1 MEFQDVSLRYD
12 ENAKL
17 ILKNISFKTA
27 ANDKIG
33 IVGRTGAG
41 KSSLITALFRLSEPT
56 GKILIDNIDI
66 GKMGLHDLRKNISI
80 IPQGINIV
88 IIHFMLLNTNHFFVK
103 IHHIFLD
110 PLLFASSLR
119 KNLDPFDEYSD
130 ADIWNSLDQAHFTK
144 AVEDLK
150 DGLDA
155 KMSEGGSNLSV
166 GQRQLVCLARAI
178 LRKNK
183 ILVLD
188 EATANVDPK

>member
-27 ANDKIG
+27 ANDKVG

-88 IIHFMLLNTNHFFVK
+88 IIHFMILNTNPFQWK
-103 IHHIFLD
+103 LIILLD

-130 ADIWNSLDQAHFTK
+130 ADIWSSLDQAHFTK

>member
-1 MEFQDVSLRYD
+1 M
-12 ENAKL
+12 
-17 ILKNISFKTA
+17 
-27 ANDKIG
+27 
-33 IVGRTGAG
+33 
-41 KSSLITALFRLSEPT
+41 
-56 GKILIDNIDI
+56 
-66 GKMGLHDLRKNISI
+66 
-80 IPQGINIV
+80 
-88 IIHFMLLNTNHFFVK
+88 
-103 IHHIFLD
+103 
-110 PLLFASSLR
+110 
-119 KNLDPFDEYSD
+119 DPFDEYSD
-130 ADIWNSLDQAHFTK
+130 SDIWNSLDQAHFTK

>member
-1 MEFQDVSLRYD
+1 MTFKHITFNRYISNFISNLLDLHDLCIANPFSTGIVEFQDVSLRYD

-88 IIHFMLLNTNHFFVK
+88 IIYFMILNTN
-103 IHHIFLD
+103 
-110 PLLFASSLR
+110 
-119 KNLDPFDEYSD
+119 PF
-130 ADIWNSLDQAHFTK
+130 Q
-144 AVEDLK
+144 
-150 DGLDA
+150 
-155 KMSEGGSNLSV
+155 
-166 GQRQLVCLARAI
+166 
-178 LRKNK
+178 
-183 ILVLD
+183 
-188 EATANVDPK
+188 

>member
-80 IPQGINIV
+80 IPQGMNIV
-88 IIHFMLLNTNHFFVK
+88 LIPYDFKQKCISMEINHTSRSTIVCFK
-103 IHHIFLD
+103 SKEEL
-110 PLLFASSLR
+110 
-119 KNLDPFDEYSD
+119 
-130 ADIWNSLDQAHFTK
+130 
-144 AVEDLK
+144 
-150 DGLDA
+150 
-155 KMSEGGSNLSV
+155 GSF
-166 GQRQLVCLARAI
+166 
-178 LRKNK
+178 
-183 ILVLD
+183 
-188 EATANVDPK
+188 

>member
-80 IPQGINIV
+80 IPQGMNIV
-88 IIHFMLLNTNHFFVK
+88 IIHFMILNKNPFQLK
-103 IHHIFLD
+103 IYHTSRSTTVCIESKEEL
-110 PLLFASSLR
+110 
-119 KNLDPFDEYSD
+119 
-130 ADIWNSLDQAHFTK
+130 
-144 AVEDLK
+144 
-150 DGLDA
+150 
-155 KMSEGGSNLSV
+155 GSF
-166 GQRQLVCLARAI
+166 
-178 LRKNK
+178 
-183 ILVLD
+183 
-188 EATANVDPK
+188 

>member
-88 IIHFMLLNTNHFFVK
+88 TYNPLYDFEHKSISMKINHTSRSTIVCFK
-103 IHHIFLD
+103 SKEEL
-110 PLLFASSLR
+110 
-119 KNLDPFDEYSD
+119 
-130 ADIWNSLDQAHFTK
+130 
-144 AVEDLK
+144 
-150 DGLDA
+150 
-155 KMSEGGSNLSV
+155 GSF
-166 GQRQLVCLARAI
+166 
-178 LRKNK
+178 
-183 ILVLD
+183 
-188 EATANVDPK
+188 

>member
-80 IPQGINIV
+80 IPQGKNIV
-88 IIHFMLLNTNHFFVK
+88 KIQLMILNTN
-103 IHHIFLD
+103 
-110 PLLFASSLR
+110 
-119 KNLDPFDEYSD
+119 PF
-130 ADIWNSLDQAHFTK
+130 Q
-144 AVEDLK
+144 
-150 DGLDA
+150 
-155 KMSEGGSNLSV
+155 
-166 GQRQLVCLARAI
+166 
-178 LRKNK
+178 
-183 ILVLD
+183 
-188 EATANVDPK
+188 

>member
-88 IIHFMLLNTNHFFVK
+88 IIHFMILNKNPFQWKF
-103 IHHIFLD
+103 IILLD